1 MTFKLIVFFLLF
13 TLSSNSQTPPS
24 IDNYGA
30 IFKVEHPDFNT
41 DTSQP
46 FYAVFDV
53 TKTFEDTAIPNKII
67 ESAARFIKLH
77 REAGVPENSIKVT
90 LVIHGAAIFDLLNH
104 TEYEHQRKSNQAHN
118 PNYDLLTALSQEG
131 VQIILCGQTAGY
143 RKITK
148 TQIHPEV
155 KIALSAMTA
164 LVQLQNEGY
173 RLINF

>member
-1 MTFKLIVFFLLF
+1 MHIKLILFFLFF
-13 TLSSNSQTPPS
+13 TLYSNSQIPPS
-24 IDNYGA
+24 IENYGA
-30 IFKVEHPDFNT
+30 FFKVEQPDFKT
-41 DTSQP
+41 DISQP
-46 FYAVFDV
+46 FYAVFDIA
-53 TKTFEDTAIPNKII
+53 KSFEDTETPNKLL
-67 ESAARFIKLH
+67 ESAARFINLH
-77 REAGVPENSIKVT
+77 IDAGVPEKSIKVA
-90 LVIHGAAIFDLLNH
+90 LVIHGAAIFELLNP
-104 TEYEHQRKSNQAHN
+104 TKYQLQRKSNQAYN

-143 RKITK
+143 RNITK